1 MNILSKNTCDFKVL
15 IIQKVKLTWDS
26 YLKSNSVRFGNL
38 PFDVAT
44 LFLIKVMKSMA
55 DQTHLFSFG
64 QITLVLTFQQI
75 VFRIFYEREF
85 GLVFTSDEP

>member
-1 MNILSKNTCDFKVL
+1 MNILSKNTCDYKVV
-15 IIQKVKLTWDS
+15 IIQKVKAWKS

-44 LFLIKVMKSMA
+44 LFLIKVIKSMA

-64 QITLVLTFQQI
+64 QITSVLTFQQI
-75 VFRIFYEREF
+75 VIRIFYERKF
-85 GLVFTSDEP
+85 GLFF